1 MSGNNYIYLFSDFQ
15 LNDMPHGLSTSLLQY
30 QNDMDAHRD
39 DYYGENGVFT
49 KLCKAYEDKTYYE
62 SGMSPDVSL
71 KETTAHEQYNYVI
84 SKLQELEHGVGVY
97 LLNNYNE
104 NHYTGIDNNVSSLAE
119 VFLDSRYSAK
129 VVTGTSS

>member
-1 MSGNNYIYLFSDFQ
+1 
-15 LNDMPHGLSTSLLQY
+15 MPHGLSTSLLQY

-84 SKLQELEHGVGVY
+84 SKLEELEHGVGVY
-97 LLNNYNE
+97 LLNNYNCVIYPAVRE
-104 NHYTGIDNNVSSLAE
+104 LDIAYPLYFSSD
-119 VFLDSRYSAK
+119 FHDSGQPRYVK
-129 VVTGTSS
+129 WF